1 MAFHSTYSPNF
12 DSLITVGAMSPTT
25 AIGNNTLA
33 AWVNF
38 NSLAT
43 DGEIIEVN
51 ASGGGNGSFDSAIL
65 WSLASAKLEFTQRTS
80 TTNRDFVATFTVST
94 NTWIHVALTWD
105 GTNLLAFANG
115 VQIGSNTTGAMAG
128 TRGNFGGLQLGPCTG
143 DIQDGVFYSAA
154 LSIDEIA
161 QLYRARCPKRRNNL
175 LAHLPCYPGSNRG
188 LDYSGNAVNF
198 SNQGTPVDSTLTP
211 PSVGWGVGRGRIILP
226 STSGLSIDAAGVTN
240 VTGAAAVGS
249 GASLVPAGMTN
260 VTGAAVMLVAKSAAG
275 TTQCTGAATMTKSA
289 ALAVAGLT
297 QVTGAATVTGNTN
310 FAITAAGTTNTT
322 GAATMSTTAPLAAAG
337 LTQVNGSALEGGSS
351 PIVGAGMTIV
361 TGSAVMSS
369 NAPTGTPYYVHLWR
383 RNRRG
388 R

>member
-1 MAFHSTYSPNF
+1 MAFHSTFSPNF

-33 AWVNF
+33 CWVNF

-51 ASGGGNGSFDSAIL
+51 ANGGGNGAFDSAIL
-65 WSLASAKLEFTQRTS
+65 WSLASTKLEFTQRTS
-80 TTNRDFVATFTVST
+80 TTNRDFVATFTVTT

-175 LAHLPCYPGSNRG
+175 LAHLPCYPGANRG

-198 SNQGTPVDSTLTP
+198 SNQGTPVDSTIVP
-211 PSVGWGVGRGRIILP
+211 PPVGWGSLGNRIVLP
-226 STSGLSIDAAGVTN
+226 ASAATAITASGLTNVTGAATVGKTAAVASTGTTNVSGTADMQVGKNASGVTN
-240 VTGAAAVGS
+240 VTGAAS
-249 GASLVPAGMTN
+249 MSIN
-260 VTGAAVMLVAKSAAG
+260 Y
-275 TTQCTGAATMTKSA
+275 
-289 ALAVAGLT
+289 ALT
-297 QVTGAATVTGNTN
+297 
-310 FAITAAGTTNTT
+310 
-322 GAATMSTTAPLAAAG
+322 AAG
-337 LTQVNGSALEGGSS
+337 LTNVSGAASASKGVDVTASGLVTTSGNAAVSGSS
-351 PIVGAGMTIV
+351 
-361 TGSAVMSS
+361 
-369 NAPTGTPYYVHLWR
+369 PTGTPLNVHLWR